1 MARKNKRLVH
11 LFGNMAKS
19 MDAYYHQLDLRA
31 AEELTDEAFAYIMTN
46 VKGVNMLDLN
56 EAEIGNE
63 SIELLTKLEY
73 VKELRI
79 KGCHQV
85 DNGCIDALNRIRDL
99 EFIHARYTG
108 ITIDGLLLLTAHP
121 NMKTLMFSNDANEDL
136 REKLLQLRSIM
147 PACEFVIDAKP
158 YYFDEEP
165 V

>member
-19 MDAYYHQLDLRA
+19 MEPYYHQLDLRA
-31 AEELTDEAFAYIMTN
+31 VDELTDEAFAYIMPK

-79 KGCHQV
+79 KGCHSI
-85 DNGCIDALNRIRDL
+85 DNGCIDALNKIKGL

-108 ITIDGLLLLTAHP
+108 ITIDGLLQLNGHP
-121 NMKTLMFSNDANEDL
+121 DLKTLMFSNDAQEDL
-136 REKLLQLRSIM
+136 GQKMLQLRALM
-147 PACEFVIDAKP
+147 PACEFVIDAKR
-158 YYFDEEP
+158 YYFNEEP
-165 V
+165 G